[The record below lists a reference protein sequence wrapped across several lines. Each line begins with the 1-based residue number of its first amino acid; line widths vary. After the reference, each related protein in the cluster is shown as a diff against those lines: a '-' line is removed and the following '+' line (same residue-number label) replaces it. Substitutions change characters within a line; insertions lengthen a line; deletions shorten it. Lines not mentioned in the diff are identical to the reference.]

1 MIIGIGTD
9 IIEIARVGRLIDR
22 DPFPDKMFSPAEVVA
37 CEAEGLVG
45 KRRASRFAGLF
56 AAKEAVMKALG
67 TGWAKG
73 VAFTEIVVEHSEEG
87 QPRIRLEGKTL
98 EIARSRGVGEVHVS
112 ISHSDDYA
120 VAFAV
125 LEG

>member
-1 MIIGIGTD
+1 MIIGVGTD
-9 IIEIARVGRLIDR
+9 IIEIERVGRLIDR
-22 DPFPDKMFSPAEVVA
+22 DPFPDKMFARAEVEA
-37 CEAEGLVG
+37 CEIEGFSG

-73 VAFTEIVVEHSEEG
+73 VAFTEIVVEHTGEG
-87 QPRIRLEGKTL
+87 QPRIRLEGKTQ
-98 EIARSRGVGEVHVS
+98 EIARSMGVNEVHVS
-112 ISHSDDYA
+112 ISHSDAFA